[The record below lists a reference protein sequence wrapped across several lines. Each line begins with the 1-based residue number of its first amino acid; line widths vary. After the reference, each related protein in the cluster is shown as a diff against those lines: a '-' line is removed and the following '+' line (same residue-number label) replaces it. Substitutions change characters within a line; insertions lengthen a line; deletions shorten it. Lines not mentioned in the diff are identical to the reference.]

1 MNPQQTT
8 GSVSTSDSDS
18 RGGSA
23 EDDIPWNRENG
34 SSKQDLQGMKKS
46 FRVRVDPHSTPGS
59 GRGTETPMGRTGG
72 RRRGYWLGRRGTG
85 SAGEDRERKLTSSRI
100 CSGARIC
107 GRRRGCRT
115 SRLDALAGV
124 IPFATGDFRYR
135 GRVPSIQV
143 RKTIS
148 FGQKHAPNSRFL
160 WVSTPPTLLGPD
172 RRAHRE
178 GYGGPKLDEKSF

>member
-100 CSGARIC
+100 CSGARSC

-148 FGQKHAPNSRFL
+148 FGQKHAPTRDFYGSPPLPLPSAPTNGLSVR
-160 WVSTPPTLLGPD
+160 STADPN
-172 RRAHRE
+172 
-178 GYGGPKLDEKSF
+178 

>member
-8 GSVSTSDSDS
+8 GLVSTSDSDS
-18 RGGSA
+18 RGGGA

-46 FRVRVDPHSTPGS
+46 FRVRVDPHSTPIS
-59 GRGTETPMGRTGG
+59 GRWTETPMGRTGG

-100 CSGARIC
+100 CSGARSC

-135 GRVPSIQV
+135 GRVRSVHV
-143 RKTIS
+143 RKTIVWS
-148 FGQKHAPNSRFL
+148 RNTLQLVIFMGLHTLPPLSAPTDGLSVRGTTDPN
-160 WVSTPPTLLGPD
+160 
-172 RRAHRE
+172 
-178 GYGGPKLDEKSF
+178 